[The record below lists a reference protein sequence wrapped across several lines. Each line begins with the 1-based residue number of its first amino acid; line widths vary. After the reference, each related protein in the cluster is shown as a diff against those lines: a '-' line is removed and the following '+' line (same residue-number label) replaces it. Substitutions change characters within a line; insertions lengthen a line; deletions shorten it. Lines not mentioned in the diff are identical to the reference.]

1 MSGTGIVS
9 HVPGRLRVRHPD
21 LRPPGRNAE
30 VAVLLAGWDGVTATE
45 GKPACGSI
53 VLRYDPAQ
61 ISPAEIEA
69 TVAALFVVGQAVE
82 QAHLPSAPFP
92 EGGLSLWSLNRP
104 AKIGMLTALAGTLV
118 ALSVGKK
125 LHAVFGALH
134 VAFLLVHLA
143 NHRKKILQ

>member
-1 MSGTGIVS
+1 MSGTCIAS
-9 HVPGRLRVRHPD
+9 HVPGRLRLRHSD
-21 LRPPGRNAE
+21 LRSAGRNAE
-30 VAVLLAGWDGVTATE
+30 AAALLAGWDGTTAAE

-53 VLRYDPAQ
+53 VLSYDPAR
-61 ISPAEIEA
+61 IAFPEVEARIRSMFAEERKDGGSSP
-69 TVAALFVVGQAVE
+69 
-82 QAHLPSAPFP
+82 PSA
-92 EGGLSLWSLNRP
+92 EEGLSLWSLNRP

-118 ALSVGKK
+118 ALSVGKR